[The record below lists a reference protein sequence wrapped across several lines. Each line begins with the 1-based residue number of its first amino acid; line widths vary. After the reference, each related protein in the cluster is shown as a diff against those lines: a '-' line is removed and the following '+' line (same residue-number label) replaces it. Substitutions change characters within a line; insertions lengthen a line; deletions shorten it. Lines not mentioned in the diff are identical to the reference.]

1 MKNPAE
7 ILKSEGRGEAYQA
20 AIDTMVQALQEMI
33 GEEIST
39 ARLMNEVFG
48 DYNDRSVYYELFDVD
63 NDVRK
68 AAEEAGLILDMSKHE
83 NKVEGLPF
91 NLDYKILRK
100 G

>member
-1 MKNPAE
+1 MRNPAE
-7 ILKSEGRGEAYQA
+7 ILRSEGKCAAYQA
-20 AIDTMVQALQEMI
+20 AIDRMVQTLQGMI

-39 ARLMNEVFG
+39 AQLMYEVFG
-48 DYNDRSVYYELFDVD
+48 EYNDRSIFNELFDVD

-68 AAEEAGLILDMSKHE
+68 KAEGSGLILDMSKHE

-91 NLDYKILRK
+91 NLDYRILRK